1 MKGLNVS
8 RPRLLYRDNLGIY
21 YWPPW
26 LILTTAEDALTRVP
40 QVENDIVVESTGG

>member
-26 LILTTAEDALTRVP
+26 LILTTAEDALT